1 MPASAA
7 ELAAAVRSGELSA
20 VEAVEASLRAA
31 AEHAGLNAIVTLW
44 AEQALA
50 RARGPL
56 SGPLAG
62 VPVLVKDLFDTA
74 GERTTYGSRVYAEHV
89 PERSAEAVLRLEAAG
104 AVVIG
109 KTNLYEFAWGVTSEN
124 PWYGGVH
131 NPRHPGKT
139 AGGSSSGSAAAVAA
153 GIVPLALGSDTGGSI
168 RLPSA
173 CCETVG
179 FKPTLGRIPL
189 AGCFPLCP
197 SFDTAGPLARTAAD
211 CALAWSV
218 LTGEPVPGPRLAGLT
233 VGLLSRAPRVGPP
246 DEESPLDERAWAW
259 AAQLE
264 ALGARVVSV
273 EIPGC
278 EADSWP
284 LFQHEALVS
293 HAATFP
299 SRADEYG
306 PVVRKKLTAAQR
318 ATPEAIEAARGAI
331 ARWRAATAVEPAV
344 DLFLSPTLGV
354 HELPFEDVSELD
366 IRTRFSSF
374 TRPFNYL
381 GWAAVALGNLQL
393 AGRDDETVLAAAL
406 AWEAAYGIPAWP

>member
-1 MPASAA
+1 MTD
-7 ELAAAVRSGELSA
+7 
-20 VEAVEASLRAA
+20 AVEASLAAA
-31 AEHAGLNAIVTLW
+31 AEHEGLNAVITLCP
-44 AEQALA
+44 ERALA

-56 SGPLAG
+56 AGPLAG

-74 GERTTYGSRVYAEHV
+74 GVRTTYGSRVYAEHV
-89 PERSAEAVLRLEAAG
+89 PEHSAEAVLRLEAAG

-153 GIVPLALGSDTGGSI
+153 GIVPLALGTDTGGSI
-168 RLPSA
+168 RMPSA

-179 FKPTLGRIPL
+179 FKPALGRIPL
-189 AGCFPLCP
+189 GGCFPLCP
-197 SFDTAGPLARTAAD
+197 SFDTAGPIARTVAG

-218 LTGEPVPGPRLAGLT
+218 LTGEPVPEPRLAGLT
-233 VGLLSRAPRVGPP
+233 VGVLTRAPRVGPT
-246 DEESPLDERAWAW
+246 DEENPLDERAWAW
-259 AAQLE
+259 AGQLE
-264 ALGARVVSV
+264 ALGARVVAAEV
-273 EIPGC
+273 PGC
-278 EADSWP
+278 EADTWP

-306 PVVRKKLTAAQR
+306 EVVRKKLTAAQG
-318 ATPEAIEAARGAI
+318 ATREAIEAARGAV
-331 ARWRAATAVEPAV
+331 ARWRMRAAAEPAV
-344 DLFLSPTLGV
+344 DLVLSPTLGV
-354 HELPFEDVSELD
+354 HELPAEDVSELE
-366 IRTRFSSF
+366 IRVPFSSF

-393 AGRDDETVLAAAL
+393 AGRNDETVLAAAL
-406 AWEAAYGIPAWP
+406 AWEAAYGVPSWAAQRP